1 MLLRDHFRSALNTN
15 DLRAESAANLG
26 HTSSDVAI
34 AHYRHRLLAAHFD
47 RHLVPLLVLLL
58 LLKEF
63 HSLAK
68 VQHTKGYELTQDMTI
83 RPLYIAQWHLA
94 FSESLCLHIVINAS

>member
-1 MLLRDHFRSALNTN
+1 MLFRDHLRPALHTN
-15 DLRAESAANLG
+15 DLRAKSAANLR
-26 HTSSDVAI
+26 HTRSDIAI
-34 AHYRHRLLAAHFD
+34 AYDRHGLLAAHFD

-68 VQHTKGYELTQDMTI
+68 VQHTKGYELTEYMTV
-83 RPLYIAQWHLA
+83 RALYIA
-94 FSESLCLHIVINAS
+94 